1 MSPPSLLVIGR
12 YGQVSRALQRQAGER
27 PDAPPLV
34 AAGRPELDLASPAA
48 ELAARLEDLLTALGP
63 TLVINAAAYT
73 AVDRAESES
82 DLAQA
87 VNATAVGV
95 LAGACARRGIPLVH
109 LSTDYVFDGSGERP
123 WREDDPTGPLGVYG
137 ASKLAGEAALRE
149 AGGPHLLLRVSWVFG
164 QEGANFVRTML
175 RLAAQRP
182 ALQVVS
188 DQVGGPTSAESIAT
202 TLLTLAEP
210 MTRDRSPLDRSARF
224 PWGTYHYAGV
234 PVVSWFGF
242 ASEIFRQA
250 VELGLVD
257 RVPELTSI
265 PTSAYPTPASRPGNS
280 RLDCGRFRQ
289 AFGLPLPDWRSD
301 LRTCLQTWSATASP
315 ITS

>member
-1 MSPPSLLVIGR
+1 V
-12 YGQVSRALQRQAGER
+12 
-27 PDAPPLV
+27 
-34 AAGRPELDLASPAA
+34 AGRPELDLASPAGD
-48 ELAARLEDLLTALGP
+48 LAARLEDLLAALGP
-63 TLVINAAAYT
+63 ILVINAAAYT

-82 DLAQA
+82 DLAHA
-87 VNATAVGV
+87 VNGTAVGV

-137 ASKLAGEAALRE
+137 ASKLAGEASLRE

-175 RLAAQRP
+175 RLGAQRP
-182 ALQVVS
+182 ALQVVT
-188 DQVGGPTSAESIAT
+188 DQVGGPTSAESIAAA
-202 TLLTLAEP
+202 LLTLAEP
-210 MTRDRSPLDRSARF
+210 MSGDRSPLDPSARF
-224 PWGTYHYAGV
+224 PWGTYHYAGE